1 MFKHNTG
8 TGQTDNM
15 HRYVC
20 SGKWCH
26 APGAGVYCIC
36 SSPCLSDA
44 WPVRRQ
50 TYGYLPSLRRYQIYT
65 AWWQL
70 AAQDI
75 NPIAY
80 APEFTW
86 PNSSNKL
93 LAIRPAVI
101 SEQFSPTF
109 QREKTIR
116 HTCKPVILHLAG
128 IKSLLQHCGRTT
140 AFFKSGGNMPEAKEL
155 LNRRVMNGVS
165 DNSVLISLTS
175 HIGAGSNRQVLH
187 NAEPIR
193 FSALS
198 IDTGVHFSNV
208 NTNLCGTSYIR
219 EAEVDERT
227 DSYTSNVTTATQHC
241 CKTW

>member
-1 MFKHNTG
+1 MYVLVNGATPQARVSIAYAHLPVCLTH
-8 TGQTDNM
+8 GQCDAKPT
-15 HRYVC
+15 VTFPAC
-20 SGKWCH
+20 
-26 APGAGVYCIC
+26 AGIKFI
-36 SSPCLSDA
+36 LL
-44 WPVRRQ
+44 
-50 TYGYLPSLRRYQIYT
+50 G
-65 AWWQL
+65 
-70 AAQDI
+70 DI